1 MEEADVKKNLII
13 WIVMVNFVV
22 NIENLIFFLTFLILF
37 QR

>member
-22 NIENLIFFLTFLILF
+22 NIENLIFFLTF
-37 QR
+37 